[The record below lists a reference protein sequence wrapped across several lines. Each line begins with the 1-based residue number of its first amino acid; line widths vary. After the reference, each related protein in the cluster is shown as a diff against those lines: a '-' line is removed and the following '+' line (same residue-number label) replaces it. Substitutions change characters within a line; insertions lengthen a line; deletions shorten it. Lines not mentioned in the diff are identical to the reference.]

1 MHSSFILKLLSFLSF
16 MRGRSCAIVSNEYLD
31 PQEAASV
38 SKFLSLAVDGLNN
51 GNLIGTSEVGVMT
64 DSIEH
69 QLEKLEKQAL
79 SPSSIRAGETPAS
92 LMQLSEGEINQCTA
106 RTNQFPNSRRRV
118 KRGELCPSNLWFTPD
133 ITKTDPNL
141 PTAPTRQQVEN
152 GNGQR
157 GNIEEGRSSNGR
169 KPSSEQEPKPASQSA
184 EQKRVEPN
192 KELCSDKTFKYA
204 VCGPYLWA
212 EQFGSPYRRRWDLEG
227 CNPCT

>member
-1 MHSSFILKLLSFLSF
+1 MHSSSILKLLSFLSF
-16 MRGRSCAIVSNEYLD
+16 MRTRSFAIVLNEYLD
-31 PQEAASV
+31 PQDAASV
-38 SKFLSLAVDGLNN
+38 SNFLSVAADGLNN
-51 GNLIGTSEVGVMT
+51 GNLIGASEVGVMT

-69 QLEKLEKQAL
+69 QLEKQAL
-79 SPSSIRAGETPAS
+79 NPSSIRAGETSAS

-106 RTNQFPNSRRRV
+106 QFPNSRRRV
-118 KRGELCPSNLWFTPD
+118 KREELCPSNLGFTPD
-133 ITKTDPNL
+133 NTKKDPNL
-141 PTAPTRQQVEN
+141 PTAPTRQQVGN
-152 GNGQR
+152 DNGQR
-157 GNIEEGRSSNGR
+157 SNIEEGRPNNGR

>member
-1 MHSSFILKLLSFLSF
+1 
-16 MRGRSCAIVSNEYLD
+16 MRGRSFALVSNEYLD
-31 PQEAASV
+31 PQDAASV
-38 SKFLSLAVDGLNN
+38 SKFRSLAADGLDN
-51 GNLIGTSEVGVMT
+51 GNIIGTSEAGVMT

-79 SPSSIRAGETPAS
+79 SPSSIRAEETSAS
-92 LMQLSEGEINQCTA
+92 LVQQLSEDEINQCTA
-106 RTNQFPNSRRRV
+106 PKNQLPNSRRRV

-133 ITKTDPNL
+133 ITKKDPSL
-141 PTAPTRQQVEN
+141 PAAPTRQQVEN

-157 GNIEEGRSSNGR
+157 GNIEEGRPNNGR
-169 KPSSEQEPKPASQSA
+169 NLPSSEQEPKPASQSA
-184 EQKRVEPN
+184 DQERVEPN

-204 VCGPYLWA
+204 VCGSYLWA

>member
-1 MHSSFILKLLSFLSF
+1 
-16 MRGRSCAIVSNEYLD
+16 MRGRSFAIVSNEYLD
-31 PQEAASV
+31 PQDAASV
-38 SKFLSLAVDGLNN
+38 SKFLSLAADGINN
-51 GNLIGTSEVGVMT
+51 GDLIGTSEIGVMT

-69 QLEKLEKQAL
+69 QHENQAL
-79 SPSSIRAGETPAS
+79 RPSSTRAGETSTS

-133 ITKTDPNL
+133 NTNKDPKL
-141 PTAPTRQQVEN
+141 PTAPTRQQVET

-157 GNIEEGRSSNGR
+157 GSIEEGRPSNDR
-169 KPSSEQEPKPASQSA
+169 KPSSEQEPKPASQSD